1 MPQFIWSQ
9 WMRRSLPMKT
19 SLKSHPISRR
29 FSMILAGFY
38 VRPVDMM
45 TPRRP
50 FEAALALMPGD
61 YHTLANLGQVH
72 LGRQEYEV
80 AEEVFRKAIEV
91 SDPRAVILW
100 VLQKYNDRR
109 ENA

>member
-1 MPQFIWSQ
+1 
-9 WMRRSLPMKT
+9 
-19 SLKSHPISRR
+19 
-29 FSMILAGFY
+29 
-38 VRPVDMM
+38 
-45 TPRRP
+45 
-50 FEAALALMPGD
+50 
-61 YHTLANLGQVH
+61 LGQVH